1 MNLKEQHYIVTLA
14 DCGSMTRAANRLG
27 VTQPALSS
35 YLSSVE
41 NGLGYPLF
49 ERTGKR
55 LVPTY
60 LGEVYLEKA
69 RKILALGA
77 EFDIQHD
84 LVLHGHRGRL
94 RVGFPIRRSPQLVP
108 SVLKTFQNLYPYVEL
123 VIYEGNIKTMGEL
136 LSTDQL
142 DLMLC
147 NAVQPDQKFEYTL
160 LDHDPVLFLAPR
172 DHPLCG
178 YAKYREGF
186 ACPWI
191 DLKLFQQEVFIL
203 QHNDQSLRQ
212 YSDELLRQAG
222 ATPHRTT
229 LIRNIETAAQMTASG
244 LGVSFCLKSYLRD
257 MRFIQ
262 TPQVFSVGERQLSAD
277 FSAAYPRGSRP
288 SEHAVHL
295 IELIRELVGMEENPL
310 HKFFL

>member
-108 SVLKTFQNLYPYVEL
+108 SVLKTFQNLYPHVEL

-222 ATPHRTT
+222 VTP
-229 LIRNIETAAQMTASG
+229 IA
-244 LGVSFCLKSYLRD
+244 
-257 MRFIQ
+257 
-262 TPQVFSVGERQLSAD
+262 
-277 FSAAYPRGSRP
+277 
-288 SEHAVHL
+288 
-295 IELIRELVGMEENPL
+295 PL
-310 HKFFL
+310 

>member
-35 YLSSVE
+35 YLASVE
-41 NGLGYPLF
+41 SSLGHPLF
-49 ERTGKR
+49 ERTGKK
-55 LVPTY
+55 LIPTY

-94 RVGFPIRRSPQLVP
+94 RVGFPIRRSPQLVS
-108 SVLKTFQNLYPYVEL
+108 SVLKTFQTLYPNVEL
-123 VIYEGNIKTMGEL
+123 AIYEGNIKTMGEL

-160 LDHDPVLFLAPR
+160 LDHDPVVFLAPR
-172 DHPLCG
+172 DHHFCG

-191 DLKLFQQEVFIL
+191 DLKLFEQEAFIL
-203 QHNDQSLRQ
+203 QHNGQSLRQ

-222 ATPHRTT
+222 IHPHRTT
-229 LIRNIETAAQMTASG
+229 LIRNIETSALMAASG
-244 LGVSFCLKSYLRD
+244 LGVSFCLKSYLQN

-262 TPQVFSVGERQLSAD
+262 MPQVFSVGERQLSAD
-277 FSAAYPRGSRP
+277 FSAAYPKGSKL
-288 SEHAVHL
+288 SEHALRL
-295 IELIRELVGMEENPL
+295 IELIRELMGMEEHPL

>member
-108 SVLKTFQNLYPYVEL
+108 SVLKTFQNQIGRAHV
-123 VIYEGNIKTMGEL
+123 
-136 LSTDQL
+136 
-142 DLMLC
+142 
-147 NAVQPDQKFEYTL
+147 
-160 LDHDPVLFLAPR
+160 
-172 DHPLCG
+172 
-178 YAKYREGF
+178 
-186 ACPWI
+186 
-191 DLKLFQQEVFIL
+191 
-203 QHNDQSLRQ
+203 
-212 YSDELLRQAG
+212 
-222 ATPHRTT
+222 
-229 LIRNIETAAQMTASG
+229 
-244 LGVSFCLKSYLRD
+244 
-257 MRFIQ
+257 
-262 TPQVFSVGERQLSAD
+262 
-277 FSAAYPRGSRP
+277 
-288 SEHAVHL
+288 
-295 IELIRELVGMEENPL
+295 
-310 HKFFL
+310 